1 MHSRLTP
8 ENKKIYQIP
17 KNEFRNTVYFSKLKC
32 KLLADIV
39 SRQGGSCGRQSSR
52 PVSRRLYKLTI
63 GILFYGRYPMPF
75 FESHNRYAHRILGRF
90 DGYCAG
96 IEKKNSAGG
105 GLQNILTTGNFSQ
118 YALISFLRFVLVS

>member
-1 MHSRLTP
+1 M
-8 ENKKIYQIP
+8 
-17 KNEFRNTVYFSKLKC
+17 LKC
-32 KLLADIV
+32 KLLADII
-39 SRQGGSCGRQSSR
+39 SRQSRTGGRQSSR

-105 GLQNILTTGNFSQ
+105 GLHNILLILSHTEHIDYREFLTIRLNQLLAIRFS
-118 YALISFLRFVLVS
+118 LIGGEVYLQACRFQRRTA